1 MYLVK
6 VTDFLKMEGVPD
18 PHHVLRQ
25 KELLHQWQPGSWVMS
40 LRSQNS
46 FLFVATLSPINMEV
60 KNESVQ

>member
-1 MYLVK
+1 MANLGRSSVVHECSFPMYLVK

-40 LRSQNS
+40 Y
-46 FLFVATLSPINMEV
+46 
-60 KNESVQ
+60 